1 MVSSWFDARNLDL
14 KLGREGG
21 CRAAKRWHLFETP
34 GHCAPDVFHHN
45 SSRTRPRGLLAERII
60 KKPADWFAAQAPGG
74 SSWQWMSA
82 CQLGISFCFFFFSQK
97 LQELFPQ
104 PAAVGKTK
112 TAEKNL
118 SENSFVTVCLDRLGF
133 PFSARAK
140 TLHRPRQLHRQH
152 QPHQP
157 HLTPLHKQP
166 PTSALVGWRPAQL
179 DTETF
184 ALLLLVCGIT
194 SSNI

>member
-21 CRAAKRWHLFETP
+21 CRAAKRSHLFETLAVGNP

-82 CQLGISFCFFFFSQK
+82 RQLGISFCFFFFLKSFRSYSLNLLLKEKPRRQRK
-97 LQELFPQ
+97 IFL
-104 PAAVGKTK
+104 K
-112 TAEKNL
+112 TAL
-118 SENSFVTVCLDRLGF
+118 SLFV
-133 PFSARAK
+133 
-140 TLHRPRQLHRQH
+140 
-152 QPHQP
+152 
-157 HLTPLHKQP
+157 
-166 PTSALVGWRPAQL
+166 
-179 DTETF
+179 
-184 ALLLLVCGIT
+184 
-194 SSNI
+194 